1 MATNFPGSID
11 TFANPVG
18 TDLLEN
24 ANPALDH
31 DVQHSN
37 ANDAI
42 EALEAKVGANNSAV
56 TTSHDYKLSSITGT
70 NKALSSGSAGTQ
82 SITDLT
88 LVNPKFTLGGDATGD
103 TFYRDAG
110 GDVERL
116 PIGTNGQI
124 FQVSPSG
131 IPEWVSNPAATDA
144 TYTVKG
150 VDTKRANAEYYA
162 VDAEANDTYV
172 ITLSPAP
179 NAYVEGQ
186 EFSFKANTANTGAA
200 TLNVNG
206 LGAKTIVKGVNTTL
220 ADNDI
225 LADQIV
231 TVRYDGTNF
240 VLQSPVST
248 ATSVVS
254 SKLLRQSSTPITS
267 STADTNENNL
277 FGYTIPGGTLST
289 GNVVKV
295 KISGTFTNQ
304 NGTPTLTLRGKYN
317 VTTVVTAA
325 LVSVNSADVYNFV
338 WEFNIYATGSVATQT
353 TKGQLNAW
361 KQNSTFG
368 GSGNQPVT
376 INSAVNSTENSANN
390 LDLTITA
397 QLSSTSNAPVVTIT
411 DYIIERIS

>member
-1 MATNFPGSID
+1 MTVFPTAID

-220 ADNDI
+220 ADGDI
-225 LADQIV
+225 AAGQIN
-231 TVRYDGTNF
+231 TVIYDGTNF

-248 ATSVVS
+248 ALTPTSFGLFTNGITTRTS
-254 SKLLRQSSTPITS
+254 GTGSGTENIAHGLGKIPKKITITS
-267 STADTNENNL
+267 GMITNSTNYAKSV
-277 FGYTIPGGTLST
+277 GVY
-289 GNVVKV
+289 
-295 KISGTFTNQ
+295 
-304 NGTPTLTLRGKYN
+304 NGTTMSIFYDWHGSAGSPTIAVDTTGVIYLEDSSGGKWTAT
-317 VTTVVTAA
+317 VTVDATNII
-325 LVSVNSADVYNFV
+325 LV
-338 WEFNIYATGSVATQT
+338 WTKTGTPA
-353 TKGQLNAW
+353 
-361 KQNSTFG
+361 
-368 GSGNQPVT
+368 
-376 INSAVNSTENSANN
+376 
-390 LDLTITA
+390 TA
-397 QLSSTSNAPVVTIT
+397 QVMWEA
-411 DYIIERIS
+411 EA